1 MPQDEAPMESK
12 MRMEEYDRL
21 HDEFYQARLTFV
33 ERCKAELDGAL
44 GRGEI
49 NELTRDLMLDTTTQ
63 SAGFRQPDRGPS
75 KIGGVEQLQFDTGGN
90 RIETEIEI
98 ELELGLDH
106 ELFKAACALG
116 KVVRSG
122 QITAEEAEQWIAEVW
137 VKVWEHAPHRVRHM
151 IDWVWRGRAAM
162 EAAEKKL
169 Q

>member
-1 MPQDEAPMESK
+1 